1 MSLNPMRTGN
11 EILLDE
17 VSGEEADRFL
27 DLRNLKYL
35 VRHGEGQRL
44 EFKMKVK
51 FPEKIIKELV
61 AFANS
66 DGGHLFVGVTD
77 DGHIEGSKFVEE
89 DQFLLEKAISA
100 YCFPVFTYHVYRIA
114 LENGRSVLV
123 YHVFESIDKPHFV
136 QLETDPNP
144 VCYVRVK
151 DRTVK
156 ASKEM
161 KQILRRENEAGLT
174 FAYGDSEK
182 WLMEYLRENQVI
194 SLADFALKT
203 GLPVWLASRKLVLL
217 VLGRVLRIEAGEQH
231 DMYYLR

>member
-1 MSLNPMRTGN
+1 MSFKTMRTGN

-17 VSGEEADRFL
+17 MSGEDADLFL
-27 DLRNLKYL
+27 DLRNLKHL

-66 DGGHLFVGVTD
+66 EGGHLFVGVSD
-77 DGHIEGSKFVEE
+77 EGQIEGSKFVEE
-89 DQFLLEKAISA
+89 DQFLLERAIDA
-100 YCFPVFTYHVYRIA
+100 YCFPAFTYNVYRIP
-114 LENGRSVLV
+114 LENGRAVLV
-123 YHVFESIDKPHFV
+123 YHVFESVDKPHFV
-136 QLETDPNP
+136 QLESDSNP

-156 ASKEM
+156 ASREM
-161 KQILRRENEAGLT
+161 KQILRRENDAGLT

-182 WLMEYLRENQVI
+182 WLMEYLRENEVI
-194 SLADFALKT
+194 TLVDFALKS
-203 GLPVWLASRKLVLL
+203 GLPLWLASRKLVLL
-217 VLGRVLRIEAGEQH
+217 VLGRVLRIEPGEQH

>member
-1 MSLNPMRTGN
+1 MRTGD
-11 EILLDE
+11 EILLDQAA
-17 VSGEEADRFL
+17 GDEAEMFL
-27 DLRNLKYL
+27 DLRNLKHL

-66 DGGHLFVGVTD
+66 DGGHLFVGVSD
-77 DGHIEGSKFVEE
+77 DGTIEGSKFVDE
-89 DQFLLEKAISA
+89 DQFVLEKAIST
-100 YCFPVFTYHVYRIA
+100 YCFPAFTYHVYRIP

-136 QLETDPNP
+136 QLDTEPNP

-151 DRTVK
+151 DRTIQ

-161 KQILRRENEAGLT
+161 KQILRRENEDGLT
-174 FAYGDSEK
+174 FAYGEHER
-182 WLMEYLRENQVI
+182 WLMEFLRTNEQI
-194 SLADFALKT
+194 TLTEFALQCK
-203 GLPVWLASRKLVLL
+203 LPTWLASRKLVLL
-217 VLGRVLRIEAGEQH
+217 VLSRVLKIEPGENQDH
-231 DMYYLR
+231 YSLR

>member
-1 MSLNPMRTGN
+1 MRTGN

-17 VSGEEADRFL
+17 VSGEDADLFL
-27 DLRNLKYL
+27 DLRNLKHL

-66 DGGHLFVGVTD
+66 DGGHLFVGVSD
-77 DGHIEGSKFVEE
+77 EGHIEGSKFVEE
-89 DQFLLEKAISA
+89 DQFLLEKAINQ
-100 YCFPVFTYHVYRIA
+100 YCFPAFTYNVYRIT

-123 YHVFESIDKPHFV
+123 YHVFESVDKPHFV

-161 KQILRRENEAGLT
+161 KQILRRENDAGLT
-174 FAYGDSEK
+174 FAYGDAEK
-182 WLMEYLRENQVI
+182 WLMAYLRENEVI
-194 SLADFALKT
+194 TLSEFALKSD
-203 GLPVWLASRKLVLL
+203 LPLWLASRKLVLL
-217 VLGRVLRIEAGEQH
+217 VLGRVLRIEPGEQH

>member
-1 MSLNPMRTGN
+1 MRTGN
-11 EILLDE
+11 EILLDQAT
-17 VSGEEADRFL
+17 GDEAEMHL
-27 DLRNLKYL
+27 DLRNLKHL

-66 DGGHLFVGVTD
+66 DGGHLFVGVSD
-77 DGHIEGSKFVEE
+77 DGQIEGSKFVDE
-89 DQFLLEKAISA
+89 DEFLLEKAISQ
-100 YCFPVFTYHVYRIA
+100 YCFPAFTYHVYRIA

-123 YHVFESIDKPHFV
+123 YRVFESIDKPHFV

-151 DRTVK
+151 DRTIK

-161 KQILRRENEAGLT
+161 KQILRRENEEGLS
-174 FAYGDSEK
+174 FAYGDAER
-182 WLMEYLRENQVI
+182 WLMEYLRSNEQI
-194 SLADFALKT
+194 TLADFALKCQ
-203 GLPVWLASRKLVLL
+203 LPSWLASRKLVLL
-217 VLGRVLRIEAGEQH
+217 VLSRVLKIEPGENQ
-231 DMYYLR
+231 DYYSLR

>member
-1 MSLNPMRTGN
+1 MRTGN
-11 EILLDE
+11 EILLDQATGDE
-17 VSGEEADRFL
+17 SEMHL
-27 DLRNLKYL
+27 DLRNLKHL

-66 DGGHLFVGVTD
+66 DGGHLFVGVSD
-77 DGHIEGSKFVEE
+77 DGQIEGSKFVDE
-89 DQFLLEKAISA
+89 DEFLLEKAISQ
-100 YCFPVFTYHVYRIA
+100 YCFPAFTYHVYRIA

-123 YHVFESIDKPHFV
+123 YRVFESIDKPHFV

-151 DRTVK
+151 DRTIK

-161 KQILRRENEAGLT
+161 KQILRRENEEGLS
-174 FAYGDSEK
+174 FAYGDAER
-182 WLMEYLRENQVI
+182 WLMEYLRANEQI
-194 SLADFALKT
+194 TLSDFALKCS
-203 GLPVWLASRKLVLL
+203 LPAWLASRKLVLL
-217 VLGRVLRIEAGEQH
+217 VLSRVLKIEPGENQDH
-231 DMYYLR
+231 YSLR